1 MRSHPLNRRRTLTA
15 AVMLAAGSVALT
27 ACGGTAASGHN
38 SVPAAAGGR
47 GPKINIGPDQHRI
60 HGAEDPE
67 SAALVP
73 ARVRKAGF
81 LRIGVGAESSPPL
94 SFYATDDKTLIG
106 VEEDIATLVADTLG
120 LEPRFDPLS
129 WENLFVGLDSG
140 KLDAVF
146 ANVTVTEERKEK
158 YDFATYRRDQ
168 LAMEAKKGSGWK
180 VRGAKD
186 VAGKTIAVGTGTN
199 QEKILVD
206 WSKENEKA
214 GRKPVGIKYFQKPS
228 DTYLALQS
236 GRIDGFFGPNP
247 TAAYHVNTAGQTQ
260 ITGTF
265 SGGGDRVQ
273 GKIAATTRKGS
284 GLVKAC
290 AAALQKVIDNG
301 RYGKVLARWGLT
313 GERLTTSQV
322 NPPGLPRTAN

>member
-1 MRSHPLNRRRTLTA
+1 MRSRPLHRRRTLTT
-15 AVMLAAGSVALT
+15 VLLLAAGSVALT
-27 ACGGTAASGHN
+27 ACGGAAASGGN
-38 SVPAAAGGR
+38 RVDAAAPGR
-47 GPKINIGPDQHRI
+47 KPTINIGPDQHRI
-60 HGAEDPE
+60 HGVKDPK

-73 ARVRKAGF
+73 ARVRRAGF

-106 VEEDIATLVADTLG
+106 VEEDLATLVADTLG

-168 LAMEAKKGSGWK
+168 LAMEAKEGSGWK
-180 VRGAKD
+180 VRGAAD

-206 WSKENEKA
+206 WSRENEKA
-214 GRKPVGIKYFQKPS
+214 GREPVDIKYFQKPS

-236 GRIDGFFGPNP
+236 GRTRPPPTTCTPPGRPRSPAPSPGAATASRARSPP
-247 TAAYHVNTAGQTQ
+247 PPGRTAAWSRPMRPPCRRSSTT
-260 ITGTF
+260 
-265 SGGGDRVQ
+265 
-273 GKIAATTRKGS
+273 AAT
-284 GLVKAC
+284 
-290 AAALQKVIDNG
+290 
-301 RYGKVLARWGLT
+301 ARCWRAG
-313 GERLTTSQV
+313 G
-322 NPPGLPRTAN
+322 

>member
-1 MRSHPLNRRRTLTA
+1 MRSLTVNRRRPLSVVLA
-15 AVMLAAGSVALT
+15 LAAGSVLLT
-27 ACGGTAASGHN
+27 ACGSGGG
-38 SVPAAAGGR
+38 VAAGQNAVTPQGP

-60 HGAEDPE
+60 HGVKDAKA
-67 SAALVP
+67 AALVP
-73 ARVRKAGF
+73 ARVRRTGE

-94 SFYATDDKTLIG
+94 SFYATDDTTLIG
-106 VEEDIATLVADTLG
+106 VEEDLATLLADTLG
-120 LEPRFDPLS
+120 LKPRFDPLS

-140 KLDAVF
+140 KLDAVL

-158 YDFATYRRDQ
+158 YDFATYRLDQ
-168 LAMEAKKGSGWK
+168 LAMEARKGSGWK

-199 QEKILVD
+199 QEKILVG

-214 GRKPVGIKYFQKPS
+214 GREPADIKYYQKNS

-236 GRIDGFFGPNP
+236 GRIDGYFGPNP
-247 TAAYHVNTAGQTQ
+247 SAAYHVNAAGRTE
-260 ITGTF
+260 IVGTF
-265 SGGGDRVQ
+265 SGGGNSVQ
-273 GKIAATTRKGS
+273 GKIAATTKQGS
-284 GLVKAC
+284 GLVKAY

-313 GERLTTSQV
+313 EEALKTSEI
-322 NPPGLPRTAN
+322 NPPGLPRTTN